1 MRQPVFFRYDPSREN
16 AFGALRGAHLKS
28 SNLPIKNPPGEHRR
42 GDFFQDLLRLAANIG
57 QNAAIGVEDLA
68 VHEVG
73 CVAGKE
79 HTGANHV
86 LRVTPAACGGLGN
99 DEAVK
104 GMTAA
109 VRLTLTQG
117 RGLGG
122 GIFSAPL
129 AAA

>member
-73 CVAGKE
+73 CVAGAPFGVACMSGLDE
-79 HTGANHV
+79 GASDGMV
-86 LRVTPAACGGLGN
+86 CSL
-99 DEAVK
+99 VK
-104 GMTAA
+104 WSHIGCDCS
-109 VRLTLTQG
+109 V
-117 RGLGG
+117 
-122 GIFSAPL
+122 
-129 AAA
+129 